1 MRNRLLIGVGV
12 MGIGVL
18 ALLLLSLGDSASPG
32 TSVSHDEGS
41 ASKAAAPLSV
51 TRRVPPRLME
61 QSDEKSLLAKV
72 TALPA
77 RTIALSSKE
86 RRSGETDQ
94 NYMFRMKFIEKF
106 DKFIR
111 QAELTPEQI
120 PLVLERFADAQ
131 EQSELAWVAMDES
144 LTSIGS
150 PVSIPVMSRTL
161 SSDLF
166 TSLREVISH
175 EQMVLYRHISIIGSP
190 IGFGLYKP
198 LEIERK
204 KQE

>member
-1 MRNRLLIGVGV
+1 MRNRFIISGGVASV
-12 MGIGVL
+12 GVL
-18 ALLLLSLGDSASPG
+18 ALLLLSLGDPVTSETSAS
-32 TSVSHDEGS
+32 HDKGS
-41 ASKAAAPLSV
+41 ASKAAPLLAV
-51 TRRVPPRLME
+51 RTAPRLTKP
-61 QSDEKSLLAKV
+61 SDEKTLLGKV
-72 TALPA
+72 TALPV
-77 RTIALSSKE
+77 RTIAMSSKE

-106 DKFIR
+106 DKLIR

-144 LTSIGS
+144 LSSIGS
-150 PVSIPVMSRTL
+150 LVSIPVMSRTL

-175 EQMVLYRHISIIGSP
+175 EQMVRYRHISIIGSP

-198 LEIERK
+198 LEIQRE